1 VHHNDAWAI
10 SQAVQEVLRLE
21 NAIARTLI
29 EDEADRAQIRLRL
42 DIVFSRLEAM
52 QEGTLHAFLAEMQSH
67 RETASGISAYV
78 ENLDGNLEVLSEEQL
93 RQEFLAL
100 DRIVSSITH
109 LPAQAVQQSWVSVE
123 ESLGSLKRVHL
134 VFGAVVAVLMM
145 CWCSLLFLLLRHN
158 KLLLLEQDR
167 SRTLNATLSMA
178 SQELRDRHDR
188 LEYSAHHDQL
198 TGLPNMTGLSVS
210 GAALASAYGSLNNL
224 KVSELLLS
232 GSDLVKG
239 SFLGDTLTGYGGAD
253 TIHGLGGSDK
263 IFGGRGN
270 DRLFGGAQNDTLL
283 GEDGNDLLVGGSGND
298 TLYGRQ
304 GADTLQGDSGHDEL
318 YGENDSDV
326 LNGGLGNDIIYAGTG
341 NDTASGGEGN
351 DILYGE
357 AGADSLAGNNGH
369 DSIFGGIGDETI
381 LGGAGNDRLYGEA
394 GNDWISGGAGDDW
407 IAGGAGNDRMLADS
421 GDDVVYAEA
430 GADLLYGGTGKD
442 RLYGGAGNDTIYGG
456 ASADSLYGGAG
467 ADVFYFTNRFDSI
480 PTAPDFV
487 DDFSSPQR
495 DRINLAGIDADLS
508 EVGNQSFLYI
518 GSEVTC
524 PPECPSL

>member
-1 VHHNDAWAI
+1 MYWLGEMATFILRTGKGSIRDMTSLDWSQLLGFSSVDRSTDLLRIHDDAHNL
-10 SQAVQEVLRLE
+10 AVFRGSNFSFGGAGPGGLNFGTITSLRLE
-21 NAIARTLI
+21 SAGQTTL
-29 EDEADRAQIRLRL
+29 D
-42 DIVFSRLEAM
+42 
-52 QEGTLHAFLAEMQSH
+52 
-67 RETASGISAYV
+67 
-78 ENLDGNLEVLSEEQL
+78 
-93 RQEFLAL
+93 
-100 DRIVSSITH
+100 
-109 LPAQAVQQSWVSVE
+109 
-123 ESLGSLKRVHL
+123 
-134 VFGAVVAVLMM
+134 
-145 CWCSLLFLLLRHN
+145 
-158 KLLLLEQDR
+158 
-167 SRTLNATLSMA
+167 
-178 SQELRDRHDR
+178 
-188 LEYSAHHDQL
+188 
-198 TGLPNMTGLSVS
+198 MTRLSVS
-210 GAALASAYGSLNNL
+210 GAALASAYGSSNNL

-270 DRLFGGAQNDTLL
+270 DRLFGGAENDTLL

-304 GADTLQGDSGHDEL
+304 GADTLQGDSGDDEL
-318 YGENDSDV
+318 YGENDSDL
-326 LNGGLGNDIIYAGTG
+326 LNGGSGNDIIYAGTG
-341 NDTASGGEGN
+341 NDTASGGDGN
-351 DILYGE
+351 DMLYGE

-394 GNDWISGGAGDDW
+394 GNDWISGGVGDDW

-480 PTAPDFV
+480 PTAPDFI

-495 DRINLAGIDADLS
+495 DRINLTGIDSDLS
-508 EVGNQSFLYI
+508 EVGNQRFLYI
-518 GSEVTC
+518 GSEAFSREAGELRWVRTANATYVQADLDGDAIVDFTIHIGK
-524 PPECPSL
+524 SIDLHSWDFFL